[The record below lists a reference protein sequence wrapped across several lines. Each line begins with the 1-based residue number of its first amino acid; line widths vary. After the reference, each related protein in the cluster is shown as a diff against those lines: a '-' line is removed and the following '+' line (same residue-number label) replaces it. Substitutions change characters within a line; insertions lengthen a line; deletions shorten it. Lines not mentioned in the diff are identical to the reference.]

1 MQNKKT
7 NVWSKSIYWF
17 VFAIIII
24 AIYKALDNF
33 TGVTKWI
40 SNFFNV
46 IAPFSI
52 GILIAGLLYIPAKK
66 FESLYKK
73 PNIKFLN
80 FISRGL
86 SIATTYV
93 LAVVIIIM
101 AVKFIIP
108 AVSESVTELVNNLPK
123 YYSEATNVINSIPE
137 NDIINKQE
145 LKDAIKDMQAFDLKQ
160 YLSVENITNYI
171 KGVINVA
178 TGVFDFFV
186 AIVVSIYILAER
198 DAIAGFAKKA
208 ARAMAK
214 DDNKYNA
221 LCKYTAISGDVFFKF
236 LGGQIFDAII
246 VGIITS
252 IAMLI
257 LKVEYAGLLGC
268 MIGVFNLIPYFGA
281 ILAVGIAVLVTI
293 FTGGVFQ
300 AIWLAIIV
308 IILQQID
315 ANIINPRIIG
325 SSLKISPILV
335 IFAVTLGG
343 AYFGVI
349 GMFLGVPI
357 VSVIKIILV
366 DYIEYKNKLYEEEK
380 TKEEQKKI
388 KIKKVVIGEEKS
400 DV

>member
-52 GILIAGLLYIPAKK
+52 GILMAGLLYIPAKK

-80 FISRGL
+80 FIARGL
-86 SIATTYV
+86 SIATTYI

-108 AVSESVTELVNNLPK
+108 AVSESITELVNNLPK
-123 YYSEATNVINSIPE
+123 YYSEATNIINSIPE

-145 LKDAIKDMQAFDLKQ
+145 LKDAIKDMQALDLKQ
-160 YLSVENITNYI
+160 YLSVENISNYI

-198 DAIAGFAKKA
+198 DAIASFAKKA
-208 ARAMAK
+208 ARAMTK
-214 DDNKYNA
+214 DENKYNA

-380 TKEEQKKI
+380 IKEEQKKL

-400 DV
+400 DA